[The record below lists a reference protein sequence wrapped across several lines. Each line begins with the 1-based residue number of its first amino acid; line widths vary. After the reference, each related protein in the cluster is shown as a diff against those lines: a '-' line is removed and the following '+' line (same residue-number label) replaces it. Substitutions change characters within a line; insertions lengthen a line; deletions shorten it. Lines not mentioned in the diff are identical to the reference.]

1 MTRPRPE
8 TILRTKDV
16 RVRIMPLDPE
26 DSVPWHAHGAVTDHM
41 FCLSGRIC
49 VHAAEPDEEFRLAPG
64 QRCSIRPGRPHRV
77 AALAGK
83 ATYLLVQGVGE
94 YDFQPLS
101 RS

>member
-1 MTRPRPE
+1 MTRPGPE
-8 TILRTKDV
+8 AILRTKDV

-26 DSVPWHAHGAVTDHM
+26 ESVPWHVHGEVTDHM
-41 FCLSGRIC
+41 CCLSGRIC
-49 VHAAEPDEEFRLAPG
+49 VHAAEPDEEFRFASG
-64 QRCSIRPGRPHRV
+64 QRCSIRPGRPHRM
-77 AALAGK
+77 AALAGT